1 MYFYHLFLLPH
12 WGFMINHYGFNKSR
26 PALSFIP
33 PTTVI
38 GAISYPLNKLL
49 RGPECYGE
57 YSGAEAYR
65 GIFKSINVKQPF
77 LSVYHDLSKVL
88 FMYRGEAKFDAV
100 AVGKLYKSLKEPIEV
115 ILIVDEN
122 FAKKLLGNNWKDLLR
137 VACTS
142 ITRLGAKESIVTP
155 LEVKE
160 GTPELIQD
168 RVIRTSFSFPS
179 YSVRSI
185 SGSYIAGDVV
195 DWKYI
200 NIGPY
205 VGKKTVGYI
214 TPLPIH
220 TSSHNGVEVE
230 IAEGYYAYRC
240 GREVII
246 PWS

>member
-1 MYFYHLFLLPH
+1 
-12 WGFMINHYGFNKSR
+12 MINHYGFNKSR

-38 GAISYPLNKLL
+38 GALSYPLNKLL

-57 YSGAEAYR
+57 YSGAEVYR

-77 LSVYHDLSKVL
+77 FSVYHDLSKVL

-100 AVGKLYKSLKEPIEV
+100 AVGKLYKSLQEPIEV
-115 ILIVDEN
+115 ILIINGDLAE
-122 FAKKLLGNNWKDLLR
+122 KLLGKNWKALLR
-137 VACTS
+137 IACLS
-142 ITRLGAKESIVTP
+142 ITRLGARESIVTP
-155 LEVKE
+155 LEIKE
-160 GTPELIQD
+160 GTPELIQE
-168 RVIRTSFSFPS
+168 RIVRTSFSFPS
-179 YSVRSI
+179 YPVRSI

-195 DWKYI
+195 DWRLI

-214 TPLPIH
+214 TPLSIH
-220 TSSHNGVEVE
+220 STSYNGVEVE
-230 IAEGYYAYRC
+230 IVEGHYAYRC
-240 GREVII
+240 GKEVII